1 MAPAPAPTENQ
12 PQRPDQWPSIELI
25 QEIVAGVLD
34 HRQPGETAADVGL
47 QACQRL
53 DCLQRAHRSGSR
65 AT

>member
-1 MAPAPAPTENQ
+1 MTPSRAPTENRS
-12 PQRPDQWPSIELI
+12 PPPDQWPSIELI

-53 DCLQRAHRSGSR
+53 DRLLRAHRSGPR
-65 AT
+65 AR